1 MDRREDN
8 NKDTIICFLVV
19 NYIPFLPTL
28 SIGSCLAATDCS
40 IVVGY
45 IHEDDLRELPI
56 SQRITRLN
64 LQNVP
69 GCGQIL
75 TSVHSGDYKKFGTQD
90 FFNLVQLKWY
100 LFAELMSQGFQRVIY
115 SDIDTLWVQDAVKM
129 TQLEEKNLLLQIQD
143 ATLELDAPM
152 LCMGFVSMLN
162 SPTIIQMIDECAR
175 ENQRRLLAGE
185 KIGDDDIITE
195 FYSNHSCPTWIKPLP
210 QLAFPTG
217 NMVTQYL
224 ARSSFRPIEPPKPI
238 LFHANYVIGQKK
250 KAILLFRL
258 VRHWKLPIETD
269 IYYRGRLL
277 LWIGFYMVRVKFWYD
292 RAVRISARYLSTGTF
307 RKEA

>member
-56 SQRITRLN
+56 SPRITRLN

-69 GCGQIL
+69 GCEQIL
-75 TSVHSGDYKKFGTQD
+75 TAVHSGDYKKFGTQD

-100 LFAELMSQGFQRVIY
+100 
-115 SDIDTLWVQDAVKM
+115 
-129 TQLEEKNLLLQIQD
+129 
-143 ATLELDAPM
+143 

-175 ENQRRLLAGE
+175 ENQRRLLVGE

-224 ARSSFRPIEPPKPI
+224 ARSSFRPVEPPKPI

-277 LWIGFYMVRVKFWYD
+277 LWIGFYTVRVRFWCD